1 MTYAR
6 LNLRHDRLA
15 LFAALALVAAGCG
28 KTSPTTEPGILKE
41 REDVIKALPKGVTLD
56 SAVVPDKMYGES
68 SKTVED
74 ALRHLQAYV
83 RERVLYDGGMG
94 HEIRFDPAPPGSQKK
109 TVKKTMEQPV
119 YMIIKLAK

>member
-28 KTSPTTEPGILKE
+28 KTIQTTEPGILKE
-41 REDVIKALPKGVTLD
+41 REDVINALPKGVTLD
-56 SAVVPDKMYGES
+56 MAVIPDKMYGES

-94 HEIRFDPAPPGSQKK
+94 HEIAMFPTGLRALTEAFLD
-109 TVKKTMEQPV
+109 QPV
-119 YMIIKLAK
+119 TGTTAPCYPLR